1 MIESEEKDV
10 NRLIEKIK
18 LIKDQNVLEEIY
30 RFLAV
35 GFDDSIYLTNEAQ
48 KQSVAEGRI
57 EIEKGKGIS
66 AKNADNEI
74 DQWLNK

>member
-1 MIESEEKDV
+1 MIESEEKHV

-30 RFLAV
+30 RLLAV
-35 GFDDSIYLTNEAQ
+35 DFDDSIYLTTEDQ
-48 KQSVAEGRI
+48 QQSVAEARI
-57 EIEKGKGIS
+57 EIEKGNGIS

-74 DQWLNK
+74 DQWLSK

>member
-1 MIESEEKDV
+1 MIEPGGKPV

-30 RFLAV
+30 KLLAV
-35 GFDDSIYLTNEAQ
+35 DFDDSIYLTSEAQ
-48 KQSVAEGRI
+48 KQAVAEARV
-57 EIEKGKGIS
+57 EIEKGNGTSSKL
-66 AKNADNEI
+66 ADNEI